1 MHQYVYGSQ
10 VGLNHLER
18 REQVMLAVCSLLVSC
33 ETCFVREVLGGLQG
47 GIEGSKHNEVK
58 E

>member
-1 MHQYVYGSQ
+1 M
-10 VGLNHLER
+10 GLNHLER
-18 REQVMLAVCSLLVSC
+18 RDQVMLAVCSLLVSC